1 MSTRMDYQDAIAAGL
16 GVTEHDRG
24 GRAAQEMTALWSW
37 TRAQLA
43 GVNGEGAQQAAA

>member
-1 MSTRMDYQDAIAAGL
+1 MDYQDAIAAGL
-16 GVTEHDRG
+16 GVTEHDRD
-24 GRAAQEMTALWSW
+24 GRAAQEMTALWNW